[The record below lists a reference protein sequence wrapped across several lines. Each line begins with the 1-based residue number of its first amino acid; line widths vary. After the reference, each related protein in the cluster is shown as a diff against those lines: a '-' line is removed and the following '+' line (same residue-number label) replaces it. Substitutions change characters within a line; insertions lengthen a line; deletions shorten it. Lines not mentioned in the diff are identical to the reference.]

1 MQVVHWIHFHFS
13 LLFFVFVLFLV
24 CVLRNVF
31 MEGMLNTPV
40 TSNQILN
47 FSENFIPLYYYVF

>member
-13 LLFFVFVLFLV
+13 LLFFVFVLVLV